1 MDTQGPL
8 PPLINPRNQRRA
20 RREQIA
26 RWMRAANKLAARKP
40 RRRALRLALEL
51 ARAVFHRREMPARF
65 ADSRLAAAYAA
76 ELEGLRRGR
85 HAKR

>member
-26 RWMRAANKLAARKP
+26 RWMGEARGWD
-40 RRRALRLALEL
+40 RRRLDRETQEYLDEIALGQR
-51 ARAVFHRREMPARF
+51 FREHSA
-65 ADSRLAAAYAA
+65 
-76 ELEGLRRGR
+76 
-85 HAKR
+85 